1 MSLLDTILQATG
13 GQDKLAQQFGL
24 DNNQVSAALSQ
35 LVPAL
40 NQGVKKNAGAPGGLE
55 ALLGAISGGNH
66 QKYLDNPDALGDEA
80 TTNDGN
86 AILGHLLGSKDVSRS
101 VASRASEKTGID
113 EGILK
118 KMLPVVATMVMGS
131 LSKNQSNFTSGDQPS
146 ANMLTQLLDA
156 DGDGPMDDVVGMF
169 KKFL

>member
-55 ALLGAISGGNH
+55 ALLGAISGGN
-66 QKYLDNPDALGDEA
+66 QKADAAAEEQADCEKCQSCQGCPAL
-80 TTNDGN
+80 N
-86 AILGHLLGSKDVSRS
+86 L
-101 VASRASEKTGID
+101 RAFT
-113 EGILK
+113 
-118 KMLPVVATMVMGS
+118 LPEP
-131 LSKNQSNFTSGDQPS
+131 SGKQAQHAP
-146 ANMLTQLLDA
+146 
-156 DGDGPMDDVVGMF
+156 
-169 KKFL
+169 